1 MVFLNICINI
11 LMKKGNSFFSSD
23 VSTYYVSNFEAKNF
37 HKILEKVPVFTL
49 SHEKKRAG
57 H

>member
-1 MVFLNICINI
+1 
-11 LMKKGNSFFSSD
+11 MKKGNSFFSSD